1 MSGNV
6 WNRLLGSSMV
16 DTGILT
22 INISSSPFWNMTI
35 CSDILQQRTLT
46 RPDTW
51 FCPIWDLHAFLCWD
65 WSFWTWNIILDAP
78 DIYKC
83 SSFLLLYQYIYIT
96 TKLQLCYC
104 CMVVTVLQSWIQ
116 YNKYGTL
123 RSCIKVSLHVSVLKF
138 CRGKGTIM
146 KFWNWHITAA
156 TFKPQIRPIVDVGRV
171 PPINIRV
178 VVSSQNIIV
187 AHFHD

>member
-1 MSGNV
+1 MTSSNRGHLLVRTPDSVPSGTCMRSYV
-6 WNRLLGSSMV
+6 E
-16 DTGILT
+16 TGL
-22 INISSSPFWNMTI
+22 S
-35 CSDILQQRTLT
+35 
-46 RPDTW
+46 
-51 FCPIWDLHAFLCWD
+51 
-65 WSFWTWNIILDAP
+65 WTWNIILDAP